1 MPAYDNLVSEASAR
15 VKYANPVPSDIEV
28 SQSLEPYHI
37 GKIAASANILEEEL
51 EYYGRRKAKVSLA
64 VRDRLKHQKDG
75 NYVVITGINPTPL
88 VSACA
93 GARGMGR
100 DSRSSSLVKY
110 IIFSGYTPV
119 VQLPAPSTRAAWVTH
134 PLRVIQQP

>member
-1 MPAYDNLVSEASAR
+1 MPAYDKLVAEASAR

-37 GKIAASANILEEEL
+37 GKIAESANILEEEL
-51 EYYGRRKAKVSLA
+51 EFYGRRKAKVSLA

-88 VSACA
+88 VSAP
-93 GARGMGR
+93 R
-100 DSRSSSLVKY
+100 L
-110 IIFSGYTPV
+110 SGPFKS
-119 VQLPAPSTRAAWVTH
+119 PTRH
-134 PLRVIQQP
+134 